1 MPFVKRANTHQT
13 HWEDLVLLGPDGL
26 DELDD
31 KIEGTLE
38 KLQDS
43 NSDRMNITT
52 KIDGSPALFCWS
64 SYAGLPNNSV
74 SLKSFVKDT
83 AADNCISS
91 PEQVDQKYGDRPTM
105 AQMLK
110 YGLELA
116 KSIPSGECWQ
126 GDCLFTKDSKR
137 EEEINGKDYITF
149 QPNKII
155 YAFSEGQPGYEQVKN
170 ADFGICFH
178 TIYSGENKA
187 QTFKV
192 DPTRLKN
199 VPSNFYIMSPV
210 LNVKGSEKF
219 NFDKIKTHVD
229 RLNRLENQ
237 LVSNDGYTTLVSNA
251 KFMKDYWSTFENKVL
266 ADNKQVTINENTFI
280 KELKDYIDEKM
291 GKDIDKLKSE
301 RGKAGARKKL
311 EDLLE
316 LVESNRQVLTLL
328 VKALNEAAL
337 IKMLLW
343 EGFKQS
349 KSDYDTFYKSKTRG
363 YFDADMEGIAVSD
376 QDGNIVKIVDRSAF
390 SSYNRDQDIESG
402 WEHES
407 LSEACLRREFNRL
420 TEDET
425 PVDPSKVLV
434 FSFGKFNPPTIGHVK
449 LAQAMA
455 NCDESS
461 NKPVIYLSHKYGL
474 DKKDPLKS
482 QPLDYKEKVYWCKKA
497 FGNLVDVV
505 ESNAQTAW
513 EALHEINEKSPEIER
528 IVFAGGD
535 DRADGS
541 MFANLANSNG
551 KQTSKP
557 GGDFNFIGGLVPL
570 IAGTRD
576 EGSSALAETASSS
589 LVRRMA
595 LENNFEKFKQLVPF
609 DENDADELFDEIR
622 DFYKDSGTLNEAQL
636 TKAKYTPEVQ
646 HELELELNKINP
658 NLDAPDP
665 NKAVYDYTLDDPD
678 YDGMFVKQDKRGL
691 VSFSNKDVPNL
702 FNLEVLDKL
711 RDLSLDINGQD
722 YKLYDSGSSVA
733 NKKGS
738 ISGAQAT
745 YYQEAISALLLIKR
759 IKSDNIIEFIISSDP
774 KQNTGIFE
782 YIQPLKIDNDFKQE
796 FSAFVKGWAKHFEAI
811 YNASDAFIEK
821 ANGVLNSGNII
832 NAIILHSGIKNEY
845 QKLAT
850 NLLSGA
856 DNIDKSDIYYY
867 VGAKDELGHDL
878 ETLIKLKNAR
888 NSVEYVKTIQL
899 LANKLIGVSLKQVKG
914 GAHIDYDIPSA
925 EENYFNGNVIIT
937 GAKKT
942 YHIGFEKTAGG
953 YEVLDLRSQ
962 GGGNTLKMEF
972 RVPGQTAKGS
982 CIGHIRTVLGDE
994 VIDNIA
1000 TLARGEGNYLGAA
1013 LYFVSVL
1020 CNKKVTELNT
1030 VYKLSDTGLKN
1041 LVTIYNLA
1049 SGFKATDADG
1059 NRITAPYIKVH

>member
-1 MPFVKRANTHQT
+1 MPFVKRANTHQL

-26 DELDD
+26 EELDD

-38 KLQDS
+38 KIQDS

-116 KSIPSGECWQ
+116 KSIPAGECWQ

-199 VPSNFYIMSPV
+199 VPSNFYIMSPA
-210 LNVKGSEKF
+210 LNVKGLEKF

-251 KFMKDYWSTFENKVL
+251 KFMKDYWNTFENKVL

-280 KELKDYIDEKM
+280 EELKAYINEKL

-301 RGKAGARKKL
+301 KGKAGARKKL

-316 LVESNRQVLTLL
+316 LVDSNRQVLTLL
-328 VKALNEAAL
+328 VKTLNEAAL

-390 SSYNRDQDIESG
+390 SSYNRDPDIESG

-474 DKKDPLKS
+474 DKKNPLKS

-513 EALHEINEKSPEIER
+513 EALHEINEKRPEIER

-557 GGDFNFIGGLVPL
+557 SGDYNFVGGIVPL
-570 IAGTRD
+570 NAGARD
-576 EGSSALAETASSS
+576 EGSSDLAETASSS

-595 LENNFEKFKQLVPF
+595 LDNDFEKFKQLVPF

-622 DFYKDSGTLNEAQL
+622 DFYKDGGTLNEEILTEAPFKTNEISKHDFKYLDKVADDYVDNKEIEYVNGETHKATDFKAPSELPEIDRELDSIKNLSSDTERVKEFNELTGLTWTKIYKGNYSGYSGDKAAGPGIGAEKDLLSDSRKQELILRLMPYIKQKYSDATDIELVEPKHLGGANSKRDVSLEQLFTVKDLYKDKTEGGSTSDKIADVQYTAVITTSNGEVKEPIYLSVKEGPTVSPINLGINKVPEDTIINVL
-636 TKAKYTPEVQ
+636 TKNIKPEEKNLMKAVLNLRGTTAKGVMLIAPEGTELTNWYYQ
-646 HELELELNKINP
+646 LPQDELEVEN
-658 NLDAPDP
+658 
-665 NKAVYDYTLDDPD
+665 
-678 YDGMFVKQDKRGL
+678 
-691 VSFSNKDVPNL
+691 
-702 FNLEVLDKL
+702 
-711 RDLSLDINGQD
+711 
-722 YKLYDSGSSVA
+722 YK
-733 NKKGS
+733 
-738 ISGAQAT
+738 
-745 YYQEAISALLLIKR
+745 
-759 IKSDNIIEFIISSDP
+759 
-774 KQNTGIFE
+774 
-782 YIQPLKIDNDFKQE
+782 
-796 FSAFVKGWAKHFEAI
+796 
-811 YNASDAFIEK
+811 
-821 ANGVLNSGNII
+821 
-832 NAIILHSGIKNEY
+832 NAIINSYGNNYWYYHVGNGKIIDFRPVSEIIEELSKEEVSNASLTITPARFVI
-845 QKLAT
+845 QF
-850 NLLSGA
+850 NLG
-856 DNIDKSDIYYY
+856 
-867 VGAKDELGHDL
+867 DL
-878 ETLIKLKNAR
+878 YCRL
-888 NSVEYVKTIQL
+888 
-899 LANKLIGVSLKQVKG
+899 
-914 GAHIDYDIPSA
+914 
-925 EENYFNGNVIIT
+925 F
-937 GAKKT
+937 
-942 YHIGFEKTAGG
+942 
-953 YEVLDLRSQ
+953 
-962 GGGNTLKMEF
+962 F
-972 RVPGQTAKGS
+972 RRKGS
-982 CIGHIRTVLGDE
+982 TSMFLLTE
-994 VIDNIA
+994 V
-1000 TLARGEGNYLGAA
+1000 
-1013 LYFVSVL
+1013 
-1020 CNKKVTELNT
+1020 KK
-1030 VYKLSDTGLKN
+1030 GLKGQISFTGQQIN
-1041 LVTIYNLA
+1041 DLKGYKFNIV
-1049 SGFKATDADG
+1049 G
-1059 NRITAPYIKVH
+1059 

>member
-1 MPFVKRANTHQT
+1 MPFVKRANTHQL

-43 NSDRMNITT
+43 NSDRVNLTT
-52 KIDGSPALFCWS
+52 KIDGSPSLFC
-64 SYAGLPNNSV
+64 YHTYPGYPDNGIALKGFV
-74 SLKSFVKDT
+74 SGPQNVMTSREEID
-83 AADNCISS
+83 A
-91 PEQVDQKYGDRPTM
+91 KYPSEDRANM
-105 AQMLK
+105 KQMLK

-116 KSIPSGECWQ
+116 KSIPAGECWQ

-178 TIYSGENKA
+178 TIYSGENKD

-199 VPSNFYIMSPV
+199 VPSNFYIMSPA

-251 KFMKDYWSTFENKVL
+251 KFMKDYWNTFENKVL

-280 KELKDYIDEKM
+280 EELKAYINEKL

-301 RGKAGARKKL
+301 KGKAGARKKL

-328 VKALNEAAL
+328 VKTLNEAAL

-390 SSYNRDQDIESG
+390 SSYNRDPDIESG

-513 EALHEINEKSPEIER
+513 EALHEINEKRPEIER

-557 GGDFNFIGGLVPL
+557 SGHYNFVGGIVPL
-570 IAGTRD
+570 NAGARD
-576 EGSSALAETASSS
+576 EGSSDLAETASSS

-595 LENNFEKFKQLVPF
+595 LENNFDKFKQLVPF
-609 DENDADELFDEIR
+609 DENDADELFEEIR
-622 DFYKDSGTLNEAQL
+622 DFYKDSGILNE
-636 TKAKYTPEVQ
+636 
-646 HELELELNKINP
+646 
-658 NLDAPDP
+658 
-665 NKAVYDYTLDDPD
+665 
-678 YDGMFVKQDKRGL
+678 
-691 VSFSNKDVPNL
+691 S
-702 FNLEVLDKL
+702 VLDEKT
-711 RDLSLDINGQD
+711 
-722 YKLYDSGSSVA
+722 SVA
-733 NKKGS
+733 ADRKHLK
-738 ISGAQAT
+738 T
-745 YYQEAISALLLIKR
+745 
-759 IKSDNIIEFIISSDP
+759 
-774 KQNTGIFE
+774 FE
-782 YIQPLKIDNDFKQE
+782 
-796 FSAFVKGWAKHFEAI
+796 
-811 YNASDAFIEK
+811 DA
-821 ANGVLNSGNII
+821 V
-832 NAIILHSGIKNEY
+832 
-845 QKLAT
+845 
-850 NLLSGA
+850 
-856 DNIDKSDIYYY
+856 
-867 VGAKDELGHDL
+867 
-878 ETLIKLKNAR
+878 
-888 NSVEYVKTIQL
+888 
-899 LANKLIGVSLKQVKG
+899 
-914 GAHIDYDIPSA
+914 
-925 EENYFNGNVIIT
+925 NYFNKNG
-937 GAKKT
+937 
-942 YHIGFEKTAGG
+942 GFEKFN
-953 YEVLDLRSQ
+953 LS
-962 GGGNTLKMEF
+962 
-972 RVPGQTAKGS
+972 
-982 CIGHIRTVLGDE
+982 
-994 VIDNIA
+994 
-1000 TLARGEGNYLGAA
+1000 
-1013 LYFVSVL
+1013 
-1020 CNKKVTELNT
+1020 
-1030 VYKLSDTGLKN
+1030 LSDLKYIYSLGFDEPLMGDYGSFGSITFTHEVETSDDAKFNNIVSRAKQSKYVNNGFHSGLKN
-1041 LVTIYNLA
+1041 ISQGNVEFLIADAFNNINDESKPYHKVAKVLAEALGTDITISKLETKE
-1049 SGFKATDADG
+1049 GTKATDE
-1059 NRITAPYIKVH
+1059 